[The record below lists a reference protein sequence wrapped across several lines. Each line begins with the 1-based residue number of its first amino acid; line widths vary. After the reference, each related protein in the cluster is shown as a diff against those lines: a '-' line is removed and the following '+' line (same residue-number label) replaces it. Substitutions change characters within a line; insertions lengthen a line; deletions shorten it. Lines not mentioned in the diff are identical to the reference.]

1 MRIESASV
9 AMNASRKYESSSVTM
24 RRFMITEVTAGS
36 LQGGNL
42 TATGGDT
49 KASGEEGQEQTAGTK
64 ENTGMSLRDWQN
76 RFQTKIS
83 SVSLRSSA
91 SQTYEEIR
99 NQTIRYIYE
108 LFFGNRQS
116 RGNWLDTALGRNS
129 GTGEQPGEYPDG

>member
-108 LFFGNRQS
+108 LFFWKQTKQRKLAGYGFGQEQWN
-116 RGNWLDTALGRNS
+116 
-129 GTGEQPGEYPDG
+129 GEQPGEYPDG